1 MLTDL
6 SFIAPGKPWPPEDA
20 DEKARL
26 AEHAF
31 NRALYNNQHEVFSKY
46 AAYLADKADDDKKVT
61 IILGWPE
68 KATTTYVNLCIGE
81 APDVEINEVD
91 VVEER
96 PDEEVLID
104 VSRYGIGLYEPTQD
118 GIFCQNPENC
128 YIVTAPG
135 NIRKTTH
142 YVFFSQFQIE
152 KQKFIKFTIHG
163 QGFIQHLIFTL
174 KDGIISVTGSSIVSP
189 TTLGESKDLKDFPA
203 FAGILVDANGIQKT
217 GVADILIVRVDNALS
232 SERRYGRSDYTP
244 SVCSLI
250 EALELAFARREEVL
264 AKFARP
270 VFQAPESAFNHFN
283 HAKQVWEIHLDEP
296 ILLEPGSLQASYLTW
311 QAELGAVEKAIQ
323 DKMDQ
328 LLQMLD
334 LVKQEELGKA
344 ESGTALAFR
353 LIPTTSRV
361 RKFATGLKKAIP
373 KVHSLYS
380 KLPGHG
386 PIVEPQDVSVVF
398 QDGIPRDPVQ
408 EATWATQAFMNQ
420 GMSLE
425 TYISITQGL
434 EMSEDPDS
442 SLMKEVARIRGAQKA
457 EPTPA
462 EPAKIALQPLDE
474 GMNASPII

>member
-1 MLTDL
+1 MLTSLD
-6 SFIAPGKPWPPEDA
+6 FIQTGKPWPPEDL

-31 NRALYNNQHEVFSKY
+31 NRAIYNNQHEVFSKY
-46 AAYLADKADDDKKVT
+46 AAYLRDKEDDDKKMP
-61 IILGWPE
+61 IILGWGE

-81 APDVEINEVD
+81 APDVEINEQD

-104 VSRYGIGLYEPTQD
+104 VSRYGIGLYEATQD
-118 GIFCQNPENC
+118 GIFCQNPQNC

-135 NIRKTTH
+135 NIRTVTH
-142 YVFFSQFQIE
+142 YVFFAQFNVE
-152 KQKFIKFTIHG
+152 KQIFIKLTIHG
-163 QGFIQHLIFTL
+163 PGFIQHLVYEL
-174 KDGIISVTGSSIVSP
+174 KDDK
-189 TTLGESKDLKDFPA
+189 LGERQDLAAFPA
-203 FAGILVDANGIQKT
+203 FAGLRVDPEGKQST
-217 GVADILIVRVDNALS
+217 GVDDILIVRVDNALS
-232 SERRYGRSDYTP
+232 SDRRYGRSDYTA

-283 HAKQVWEIHLDEP
+283 HAKQIWEIHLDEP
-296 ILLEPGSLQASYLTW
+296 ILLEPGSLRAEYLTW
-311 QAELGAVEKAIQ
+311 QAELGAVENSIK

-361 RKFATGLKKAIP
+361 RRFATGLKKAIP
-373 KVHSLYS
+373 KVHSLLS
-380 KLPGHG
+380 KLPGNG
-386 PIVEPQDVSVVF
+386 PVIEPQDVSVVF
-398 QDGIPRDPVQ
+398 QESIPRDPLQ
-408 EATWATQAFMNQ
+408 TATWATMAFTSQ

-425 TYISITQGL
+425 TYISLTQGL
-434 EMSEDPDS
+434 EMSEDPES
-442 SLMKEVARIRGAQKA
+442 ALQKEVSRIKAAQQ
-457 EPTPA
+457 
-462 EPAKIALQPLDE
+462 ALQQAGPAAPAIELPPME
-474 GMNASPII
+474 GLNAGQPAQ